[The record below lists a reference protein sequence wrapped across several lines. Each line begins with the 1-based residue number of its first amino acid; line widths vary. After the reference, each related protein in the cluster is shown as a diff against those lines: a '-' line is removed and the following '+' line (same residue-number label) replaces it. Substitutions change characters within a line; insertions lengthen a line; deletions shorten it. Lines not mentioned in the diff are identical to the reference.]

1 MKLPD
6 KVNPAACISKD
17 ATRYSLT
24 KVRVQDGL
32 AQATDGRVL
41 FVAQCPADDDD
52 VITEGYVP
60 ADALKQAAK
69 NKFLNKGEFR
79 FRPNQYDPSLADVA
93 VNVNLDAETVYYG
106 TTMDGWPRTDRV
118 IPHQSKPFT
127 IEFDAKLLAK
137 LVAAFGDTIVSLTAD
152 LENPGG
158 AIIVTSANQPAAFG
172 ILMPNNA
179 SKRQNISDHF
189 EPIQHHTIDMLIS
202 AGVKRD
208 AMPATET
215 LKTAES

>member
-1 MKLPD
+1 MKLPY

-17 ATRYSLT
+17 ATRYALT

-41 FVAQCPADDDD
+41 FVTQCPADDDD

-93 VNVNLDAETVYYG
+93 VNVNLDAETVHYG

-118 IPHQSKPFT
+118 IPHQAKPFS
-127 IEFDAKLLAK
+127 IEFDTKLLAK
-137 LVAAFGDTIVSLTAD
+137 IMAAFGKQVVSLTVD

-158 AIIVTSANQPAAFG
+158 AIIVTSAHQPAAFG

-179 SKRQNISDHF
+179 SKRYKISDHF
-189 EPIQHHTIDMLIS
+189 EPVKNHTIDMLLE
-202 AGVKRD
+202 AGQKLDV
-208 AMPATET
+208 PAIQTPEP
-215 LKTAES
+215 AES

>member
-17 ATRYSLT
+17 ATRYQLT

-32 AQATDGRVL
+32 AQATDGKVL
-41 FVAQCPADDDD
+41 FVTQCPADEVD

-79 FRPNQYDPSLADVA
+79 FRPNQFDPSLADVA

-118 IPHQSKPFT
+118 IPHQAKPFT

-152 LENPGG
+152 LEAPGNG
-158 AIIVTSANQPAAFG
+158 IIVTCAKQPAAFG

-179 SKRQNISDHF
+179 SKRDKISDHF
-189 EPIQHHTIDMLIS
+189 EPIKNRTIDMLVA
-202 AGVKRD
+202 AGMKRD
-208 AMPATET
+208 GKPSTPTA
-215 LKTAES
+215 AESE

>member
-1 MKLPD
+1 
-6 KVNPAACISKD
+6 
-17 ATRYSLT
+17 
-24 KVRVQDGL
+24 
-32 AQATDGRVL
+32 VL
-41 FVAQCPADDDD
+41 FVAKCPADVDD

-93 VNVNLDAETVYYG
+93 VNVNLDAETVHYG

-118 IPHQSKPFT
+118 IPHQAKPFS
-127 IEFDAKLLAK
+127 IEFDTKLLVK
-137 LVAAFGDTIVSLTAD
+137 IMAAFGEQVVSLTVD

-158 AIIVTSANQPAAFG
+158 AIIVTSAEQSAAFG

-179 SKRQNISDHF
+179 SRRHKISDYF
-189 EPIQHHTIDMLIS
+189 EPVKNHTIDMLIE
-202 AGVKRD
+202 AGQKLDV
-208 AMPATET
+208 PPTET
-215 LKTAES
+215 PKTAES